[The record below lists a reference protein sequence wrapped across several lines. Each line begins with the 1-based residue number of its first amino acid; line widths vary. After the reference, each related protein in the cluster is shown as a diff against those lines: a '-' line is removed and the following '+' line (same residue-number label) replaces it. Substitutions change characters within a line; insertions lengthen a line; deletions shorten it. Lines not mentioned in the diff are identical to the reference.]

1 MSARD
6 AEAYRNTR
14 PSVVYP
20 SDPRH
25 STAAIDYGDDGYK
38 YTNAGEL
45 VRYDL
50 DHPGS
55 SHRRHDSFDRGYS
68 RPVSGYLGESRYD
81 PARGGYVTS
90 GGRQYER
97 SGGPPPSTRG
107 FDKVNRLYETHR
119 DRDRDRERERDVPPA
134 APVPPNPKI
143 ASQDAPNE
151 TRELRRPRPVSIS
164 HEEPIHHRTR
174 EEERS
179 RRGPEREQE
188 QGYDDSRFHDQSVSS
203 RGFGIRTG
211 PVEEH
216 TERYREP
223 RRAEPRRDEPRWD
236 DAKRDDFRREEPHRE
251 DPRREEPRREELRRN
266 EPRRE
271 EPRRE
276 EVHRPGPRGEE
287 LRKNEFRREEPRREE
302 PWRNESRRED
312 SGRKIDGESSRIESS
327 FDKEQSRSSQPSR
340 VDQRPDHEPSRAS
353 DEDRSSKPDHHV
365 ADTLAA
371 GLGITTA
378 AASAVG
384 LKPTGKSDSE
394 NPEHEPAEARRHS
407 PPSQRPRNSEH
418 EAINGSSSFERE
430 AQSEQRRPPAE
441 VSPEERPMEASR
453 RSRRDVEDRFNGES
467 AMASSDSD
475 EHRSERRRHRSSK
488 AFDPNDPG
496 ELRQIKDQLAAMEL
510 SERDKPRADEAPSSE
525 TALVRAP
532 SSDVSDDERLDEEDR
547 YGREV
552 VLPSEDRRVRVVSP
566 PRDRKDDKPRKGI
579 LKQPKASFPEEENP
593 VREGVAPHKEDKKLK
608 DVPPGARWTKINR
621 KIVNPEALTIG
632 KERFEVREDFV
643 IVLRV
648 LDKEEI
654 QAYAAATQVLRG
666 KRHNWSRSRKKDITN
681 GITRASTK

>member
-68 RPVSGYLGESRYD
+68 RPASGYLGESRYD

-134 APVPPNPKI
+134 APVPPNPKT
-143 ASQDAPNE
+143 ASQDATHEKREP
-151 TRELRRPRPVSIS
+151 TRPHPVSIS
-164 HEEPIHHRTR
+164 QEEPIHHRTR

-179 RRGPEREQE
+179 RRGAEREQDHN
-188 QGYDDSRFHDQSVSS
+188 YDDSRFHDQSVSS

-211 PVEEH
+211 PAEEH
-216 TERYREP
+216 TDRYREP
-223 RRAEPRRDEPRWD
+223 RRAEPRRDESRWD
-236 DAKRDDFRREEPHRE
+236 DTRRDDFRREEPRRE
-251 DPRREEPRREELRRN
+251 EPRREEPRREELYREELHRP
-266 EPRRE
+266 EPRSDELRKSEIRRE
-271 EPRRE
+271 EPRRD
-276 EVHRPGPRGEE
+276 
-287 LRKNEFRREEPRREE
+287 E
-302 PWRNESRRED
+302 PWKMESRRGD
-312 SGRKIDGESSRIESS
+312 SGRKVDGESSRTESS
-327 FDKEQSRSSQPSR
+327 FDKEQGRSSQPSMR
-340 VDQRPDHEPSRAS
+340 GDQRSDYEPSRAS
-353 DEDRSSKPDHHV
+353 DEDRSSKNDHHV

-378 AASAVG
+378 AAAAVG
-384 LKPTGKSDSE
+384 LKATGKSDSDK
-394 NPEHEPAEARRHS
+394 PEHEPTEARRHS
-407 PPSQRPRNSEH
+407 PPSERAQHPEH
-418 EAINGSSSFERE
+418 DTRNGSSSFESE
-430 AQSEQRRPPAE
+430 ASREQRLPPAD
-441 VSPEERPMEASR
+441 VSPEERPKEASR

-467 AMASSDSD
+467 AITSSDSD
-475 EHRSERRRHRSSK
+475 ENRSERRRHRSSK
-488 AFDPNDPG
+488 AFDPNDPS

-510 SERDKPRADEAPSSE
+510 SEREKPRKDEAPSSE

-532 SSDVSDDERLDEEDR
+532 SSDVSDEALDEEER
-547 YGREV
+547 YGREL
-552 VLPSEDRRVRVVSP
+552 VLPSEDIRVRVVSP

-579 LKQPKASFPEEENP
+579 LKQPKVSFPEEENP

-666 KRHNWSRSRKKDITN
+666 KRRNWSRFGEKNVTN
-681 GITRASTK
+681 GITRAPTK